1 MKGWGIKVKL
11 NIHIFIIN
19 SFIYKNK
26 KTMKKLLLLTKMLFA
41 AALLCVGQNAWGDET
56 IVGATDNSSNWWTSF
71 SNDYTLADNQK
82 LYLEFTNYTS
92 DYDSETWKDWFNWAI
107 IVKNDQDGHSDVEN
121 PSYAEYFAMNSA
133 NNSWGDCS
141 VVENRYCKDY
151 VWGEANRNRMNGANV
166 KMTITREN
174 GRVSIYALMSNTTQE
189 GVEESPT
196 LKSWSESTFFD
207 LPAEAASQN
216 IRVFLTVEKAHIVI
230 DNSKTATT
238 PTAAG
243 YYTVGTTTKDV
254 LFFSDFSDYYSVPA
268 NKIMKLHFKNYS
280 LKGGNYQNWVAVL
293 TNNKKRTEVGYSEYL
308 VLRNDN
314 WGWGTKY
321 DAGTLTSNFDWGKF
335 MDEMDGSDVV
345 MTVTRSG
352 ADFTLYADITA
363 SDGITKHFEQ
373 FVGTCDANEELYFF
387 LTTDHGYLSI
397 QSLET
402 AEISSYGWATFSSDY
417 ALDFSKATEGL
428 EAYMI
433 TGHDGNVVTK
443 SQVTGTVPA
452 GTGLLLKGA
461 AGSYNI
467 PIVGSSSTDVSA
479 NKLVAGTG
487 ADISAVGGNTRYVLG
502 VSDNGTAGDTS
513 DDFAEF
519 QKITETP
526 ATVAKGK
533 AYLELEAGLARSMRF
548 SGDVTAIENV
558 EAAAEAKAK
567 EGKFIENGKLVI
579 VKNGQK
585 FNAAGAKLY

>member
-1 MKGWGIKVKL
+1 MKGWGIELKL

-19 SFIYKNK
+19 NFILNK
-26 KTMKKLLLLTKMLFA
+26 KTMKKLLLLTKTLLA
-41 AALLCVGQNAWGDET
+41 AALLCVGQNAWADET

-238 PTAAG
+238 PTTAG

-254 LFFSDFSDYYSVPA
+254 LFFSDFSDYYFVPA
-268 NKIMKLHFKNYS
+268 NKIMKLHFKHYS
-280 LKGGNYQNWVAVL
+280 L
-293 TNNKKRTEVGYSEYL
+293 
-308 VLRNDN
+308 NDVN
-314 WGWGTKY
+314 
-321 DAGTLTSNFDWGKF
+321 
-335 MDEMDGSDVV
+335 
-345 MTVTRSG
+345 
-352 ADFTLYADITA
+352 
-363 SDGITKHFEQ
+363 
-373 FVGTCDANEELYFF
+373 
-387 LTTDHGYLSI
+387 
-397 QSLET
+397 
-402 AEISSYGWATFSSDY
+402 
-417 ALDFSKATEGL
+417 
-428 EAYMI
+428 
-433 TGHDGNVVTK
+433 
-443 SQVTGTVPA
+443 
-452 GTGLLLKGA
+452 
-461 AGSYNI
+461 
-467 PIVGSSSTDVSA
+467 
-479 NKLVAGTG
+479 
-487 ADISAVGGNTRYVLG
+487 
-502 VSDNGTAGDTS
+502 
-513 DDFAEF
+513 
-519 QKITETP
+519 
-526 ATVAKGK
+526 
-533 AYLELEAGLARSMRF
+533 
-548 SGDVTAIENV
+548 
-558 EAAAEAKAK
+558 
-567 EGKFIENGKLVI
+567 
-579 VKNGQK
+579 
-585 FNAAGAKLY
+585 